1 MNPIVA
7 TESVNVFSADR
18 VAGYAATA
26 VLTLLGLVITVL
38 ILKKLLYKPIL
49 KVIHDRQSKVDAL
62 LQDAESRQ
70 AAIKSQTERLQEE
83 ADEAKTAAGALLK
96 SAREQADAQREAILS
111 DARREATAILAKAD
125 ATGRRCWLRM
135 RRGFTTRR
143 SISRF
148 RPWGILSCRGMHHR
162 MPGAASGKCWPGLSP
177 TSRPGGRREKHRIR

>member
-111 DARREATAILAKAD
+111 DAKREAAAILAKAERDRAQMLASDETRIYNEAVNIAVQAVGHFVMQGD
-125 ATGRRCWLRM
+125 ASQDAWSGVREMLAGFVADEQARR
-135 RRGFTTRR
+135 T
-143 SISRF
+143 
-148 RPWGILSCRGMHHR
+148 
-162 MPGAASGKCWPGLSP
+162 AGKA
-177 TSRPGGRREKHRIR
+177 